1 MRRTRHKP
9 KRLLTEVELEFM
21 TILWRLGEASV
32 RDLLD
37 ELARER
43 RLAYTSA
50 ATILRI
56 LEQKGFVT
64 SRKLGR
70 TYLYAPSL
78 AKDEYQSRS
87 LQDISKKLFDDTP
100 AALVSR
106 LIDDEALSDEALA
119 EIRKLLDEKLKP

>member
-1 MRRTRHKP
+1 
-9 KRLLTEVELEFM
+9 M

-119 EIRKLLDEKLKP
+119 EIRALLDEKLKP